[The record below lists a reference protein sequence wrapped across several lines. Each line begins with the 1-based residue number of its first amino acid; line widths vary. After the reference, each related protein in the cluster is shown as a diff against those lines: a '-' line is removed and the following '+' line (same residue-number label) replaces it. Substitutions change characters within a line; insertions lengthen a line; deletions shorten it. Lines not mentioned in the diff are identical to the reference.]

1 AGALSLADAAKV
13 VALRSQALAR
23 LSGSGAMAS
32 VLLSAHELQPRLQ
45 RYGEALSIA
54 AINGPSHSVVS
65 GEAGAGEQFIE
76 ACTCA
81 GIQVGSIAAGCASH
95 SAQVE
100 ALREQLLGE
109 LPDLAPRP
117 ARIPLYS
124 TVESAVSGE
133 ALDTTVM
140 DADYWYRNLREPV
153 RF

>member
-1 AGALSLADAAKV
+1 MVSLAEVLGSYGIVPDAVIGHSQGEIAAAYIAGALSLADAAKV

-45 RYGEALSIA
+45 RYGEALSIP

-65 GEAGAGEQFIE
+65 GEAVAVEQFIE

-109 LPDLAPRP
+109 LPDLAP
-117 ARIPLYS
+117 
-124 TVESAVSGE
+124 
-133 ALDTTVM
+133 
-140 DADYWYRNLREPV
+140 
-153 RF
+153 